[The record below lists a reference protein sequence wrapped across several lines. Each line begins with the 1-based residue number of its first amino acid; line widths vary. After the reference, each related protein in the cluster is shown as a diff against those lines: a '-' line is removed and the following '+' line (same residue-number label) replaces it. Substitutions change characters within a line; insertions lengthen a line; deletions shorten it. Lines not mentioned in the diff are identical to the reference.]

1 MVLGRIKSQDV
12 YTEEKKEDKKRG
24 GCFCYT
30 LCSIFLCVTKRSDG
44 SWFSRR
50 ERRLS
55 HFETAFK
62 VRPFI
67 SPPKLTFSAYAPLR
81 RYIDQSESSHLI
93 PYMPPQS
100 QVHVQCPHEFVVLA
114 SRPSG
119 SIRRP
124 WQVGSNLSAAYM
136 LDFRHV
142 WTWVKRR
149 PSADKRLELLIRERW
164 CDRVFRSVNSIWGID
179 NNSQL
184 QHSYG
189 QNI

>member
-1 MVLGRIKSQDV
+1 MFTL
-12 YTEEKKEDKKRG
+12 KKKRRQKRG
-24 GCFCYT
+24 GCFCFT
-30 LCSIFLCVTKRSDG
+30 LCSISLSVLKALDG

-55 HFETAFK
+55 QFETALK

-81 RYIDQSESSHLI
+81 RYIDQSDSSHLI
-93 PYMPPQS
+93 QYMTPQS
-100 QVHVQCPHEFVVLA
+100 QVYVQCTRELVVSP

-124 WQVGSNLSAAYM
+124 WQVISNLSAAYM
-136 LDFRHV
+136 VAFTHV
-142 WTWVKRR
+142 WSWAKRW
-149 PSADKRLELLIRERW
+149 PSTDDLPELLIRARW
-164 CDRVFRSVNSIWGID
+164 CDRVFRSVNSIWSAD
-179 NNSQL
+179 NDSQL

-189 QNI
+189 RNI